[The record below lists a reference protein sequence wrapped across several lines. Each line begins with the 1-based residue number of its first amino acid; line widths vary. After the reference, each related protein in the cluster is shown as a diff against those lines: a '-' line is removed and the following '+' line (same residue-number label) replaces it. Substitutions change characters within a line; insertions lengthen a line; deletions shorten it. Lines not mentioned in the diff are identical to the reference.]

1 MNQQY
6 GGMNNGMMNM
16 MQATQNPMMQQ
27 AANDPVLAT
36 SQLLQ
41 LPMAP
46 FPPL

>member
-27 AANDPVLAT
+27 AANDPVPGDFT
-36 SQLLQ
+36 IITTI
-41 LPMAP
+41 
-46 FPPL
+46 